1 MRDAQ
6 VKHLSY
12 LWGFAGELDVST
24 PFDALLKS
32 FVRKQKYYKTSVED
46 FAAPQKYSMVRRRMF
61 AAYALLIWCY
71 LVMLL

>member
-1 MRDAQ
+1 MRDAE

-46 FAAPQKYSMVRRRMF
+46 FAIVHPKNIRWCGEGC
-61 AAYALLIWCY
+61 LLHMPC
-71 LVMLL
+71 